1 MLISLLTVSM
11 AAQSVGVSCGSL
23 VLGDL
28 VVDSLVVDDTAS
40 DAMSVEMSAQMDDMT
55 HCDHQSEQA
64 SADTCCAEQDCNCHW
79 GCASLMST
87 PLTFNSFQPQAPLA
101 SELAPQVTSTRI
113 KNLYRPPI
121 VA

>member
-1 MLISLLTVSM
+1 MLISLLTISM
-11 AAQSVGVSCGSL
+11 AAQSVGIACGSL
-23 VLGDL
+23 VFGDLVLDDL
-28 VVDSLVVDDTAS
+28 VVDNKAS
-40 DAMSVEMSAQMDDMT
+40 DSNNTQMDDMT

-64 SADTCCAEQDCNCHW
+64 AADTCCAEQDCNCHW

-87 PLTFNSFQPQAPLA
+87 PLTFNTFQPQAPLA

-121 VA
+121 FA